1 MRRNTFYLL
10 IGVTA
15 LILVGILY
23 LAILLSWP
31 ALIQGAFLV
40 AFLALYA
47 LKRTVDEPV
56 EDERTNVIT
65 QHAAVATLGIFWVI
79 FFLVSLGQVVI
90 SFSTPLGFHAPPP
103 PGMAPLPP
111 TQDFLHVGRLGIVQ
125 LGLLGLMIILYGGFR
140 IYYAQRFGDW
150 ESDEE

>member
-15 LILVGILY
+15 LVLVGILY
-23 LAILLSWP
+23 TAIQLSWP

-40 AFLALYA
+40 AVLAIYT

-56 EDERTNVIT
+56 EDERTSVIT
-65 QHAAVATLGIFWVI
+65 QHAAVATLGIFWVV
-79 FFLVSLGQVVI
+79 FFIVSLGQVVI
-90 SFSTPLGFHAPPP
+90 SFSTPLGFHFPPP
-103 PGMAPLPP
+103 PGLAPPP
-111 TQDFLHVGRLGIVQ
+111 TENFLHVGRLGIMQ
-125 LGLLGLMIILYGGFR
+125 LGLLGLMIVLYGGFR
-140 IYYAQRFGDW
+140 IYYARRFGDW